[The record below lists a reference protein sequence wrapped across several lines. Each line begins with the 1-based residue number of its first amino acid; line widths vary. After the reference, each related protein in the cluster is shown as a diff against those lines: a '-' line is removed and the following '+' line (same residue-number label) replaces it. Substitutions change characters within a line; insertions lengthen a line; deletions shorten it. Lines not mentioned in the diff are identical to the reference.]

1 MRFTLLSS
9 RLTGALLLA
18 TGTVGIAAC
27 NSGTNA
33 QPQIPLTVVNEVLF
47 LTDQQNSALRFD
59 NGAVYTK
66 GGLRGLIV
74 VRQSAGSYLAFDR
87 PCPYQPQDTCAR
99 VRIEPL
105 LRLFDPCCQSQFG
118 FTGQPQGGPASLPL
132 RRYST
137 ALSGNTLTI
146 TN

>member
-1 MRFTLLSS
+1 MRTIPVFS
-9 RLTGALLLA
+9 RFLGLCVLA
-18 TGTVGIAAC
+18 TTALGIAAC
-27 NSGTNA
+27 GSGSNA
-33 QPQIPLTVVNEVLF
+33 QPQIPLAIVNEVLF

-74 VRQSAGSYLAFDR
+74 VRQNVGTYLAFDR
-87 PCPYQPQDTCAR
+87 TCPYQPQDTCAR

-105 LRLFDPCCQSQFG
+105 FRLFDPCCQSQFS
-118 FTGQPQGGPASLPL
+118 FTGQPQGGPATLPM

-137 ALSGNTLTI
+137 ALSGNVLTI

>member
-1 MRFTLLSS
+1 MLAATALG
-9 RLTGALLLA
+9 LT
-18 TGTVGIAAC
+18 AC
-27 NSGTNA
+27 NSGSNA
-33 QPQIPLTVVNEVLF
+33 QPQIPLAIVNEVLF

-74 VRQSAGSYLAFDR
+74 VRQNAGTYLAFDR
-87 PCPYQPQDTCAR
+87 TCPYQPQDTCAR

-105 LRLFDPCCQSQFG
+105 FRLFDPCCQSQFS
-118 FTGQPQGGPASLPL
+118 FTGQPQGGPATLPM